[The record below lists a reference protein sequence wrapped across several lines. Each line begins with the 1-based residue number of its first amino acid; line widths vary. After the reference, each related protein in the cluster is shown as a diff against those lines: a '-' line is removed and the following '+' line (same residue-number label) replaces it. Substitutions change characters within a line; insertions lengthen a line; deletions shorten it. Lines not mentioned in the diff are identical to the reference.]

1 MRNYDQKSSE
11 YLRDLLFGD
20 DLSKRQRWFDLME
33 TNPIF
38 KPKYLMTL
46 DEQRALAYARI
57 KAVADAKLFSIF
69 DFDNDPVN
77 LFTCHEM
84 LGQVDGALATKFTV

>member
-1 MRNYDQKSSE
+1 MQSPDVALMRNYDKKSSE
-11 YLRDLLFGD
+11 YLRDMLFAD
-20 DLSKRQRWFDLME
+20 DLEKRQKWFDLME
-33 TNPIF
+33 DPIF

-46 DEQRALAYARI
+46 DEQRDLAYARI

-69 DFDNDPVN
+69 DFDNDPTN

-84 LGQVDGALATKFTV
+84 LG